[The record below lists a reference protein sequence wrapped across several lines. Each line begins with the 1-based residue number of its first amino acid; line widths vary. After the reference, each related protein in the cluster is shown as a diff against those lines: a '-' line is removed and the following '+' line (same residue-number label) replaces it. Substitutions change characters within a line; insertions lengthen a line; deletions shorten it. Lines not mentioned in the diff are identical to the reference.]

1 MSQNTDQYL
10 ISIGLLLIHWIL
22 NVGIFIL
29 LFSTKN
35 MLFDSD
41 LRVIRILYL
50 TKPDIEHLQT
60 YKLNSTILP
69 SLFPD
74 SYKKLIL
81 MFPNIFA
88 SMVTVT
94 IDNFKV
100 WWQVTSTLNA
110 MKQWNLYFSFLMVF
124 TGRESIN
131 SLWDLWRTRG
141 RGNPRLASLNNFGLL
156 VIILSPHWCK
166 TSGPYLKPVSNYWI
180 LTKTAAQKDWFFGSN
195 PYKIYKIK

>member
-1 MSQNTDQYL
+1 MLVRSVSLSFSKSGGCGFFLFKKPGDFSLNRHILKSRKKTLDSWLFPYFLSQNTDQYL
-10 ISIGLLLIHWIL
+10 ISIGLLLIHWML

-100 WWQVTSTLNA
+100 
-110 MKQWNLYFSFLMVF
+110 
-124 TGRESIN
+124 
-131 SLWDLWRTRG
+131 
-141 RGNPRLASLNNFGLL
+141 
-156 VIILSPHWCK
+156 
-166 TSGPYLKPVSNYWI
+166 
-180 LTKTAAQKDWFFGSN
+180 
-195 PYKIYKIK
+195 